1 MRGRERERGKAFSL
15 RSLLVNVSF
24 AFALVKC
31 QQIVLNVVIK
41 KIQKKKIPS
50 NPNRPL
56 VKF

>member
-1 MRGRERERGKAFSL
+1 MRGRERERGRELSVCL

-41 KIQKKKIPS
+41 KIQKKKNTIKS
-50 NPNRPL
+50 
-56 VKF
+56 K